1 MGSFISLPPQNYNN
15 KAVYFHTLLSIL
27 SIFQKMNRGN
37 SSDSQQF
44 FGFAGFVLL
53 FFFFILEQDW
63 SVLMILH
70 DKIAQKL
77 PIFNFEKPR
86 F

>member
-44 FGFAGFVLL
+44 FGFAGFVL
-53 FFFFILEQDW
+53 FFFFHIRTRLECFDDTTRQNCTE
-63 SVLMILH
+63 VAH
-70 DKIAQKL
+70 FQ
-77 PIFNFEKPR
+77 F
-86 F
+86 